1 MAAGKSPLSMG
12 TSSNGKRLELNGVF
26 CSHVWLQSSSH
37 FCNSWVFFWGES
49 KVCGIFPRGCSTHWA
64 ATNFVALGK
73 SWVQR
78 EDNHSSDNMALEN
91 QPLELYKWKICLELP
106 RSHPRYSGPAFCCG
120 FFSLSLSLS
129 ISLSIYLSIYRSIYR
144 SIDRSIDLSIYRSI
158 DLSIHRSI
166 DLSIS
171 LSIYLPM
178 YLSIDRSIDLSTYLS
193 IYLI

>member
-1 MAAGKSPLSMG
+1 MRYFAAM
-12 TSSNGKRLELNGVF
+12 F
-26 CSHVWLQSSSH
+26 DYSHHHISAIPE
-37 FCNSWVFFWGES
+37 FFFWGES

-120 FFSLSLSLS
+120 FFTHSLS
-129 ISLSIYLSIYRSIYR
+129 LSIYRSIYR
-144 SIDRSIDLSIYRSI
+144 SIDLPTYLST
-158 DLSIHRSI
+158 
-166 DLSIS
+166 
-171 LSIYLPM
+171 
-178 YLSIDRSIDLSTYLS
+178 YLSIDRSIYLSIYRSIYLSTYLS
-193 IYLI
+193 IYLSIYLSLFYIYIYI